1 MKRSRTPWRSAMGG
15 LVVTFALF
23 AATSAQADLGLVGE
37 GKKQELDAA
46 QFDAA
51 QKERYTLFRAKC
63 TKCHPMQR
71 PISALT
77 TGITPVSGA
86 VFDDAGIKKY
96 VLKMMRKPNSGI
108 EKSDA
113 RELVVFLRHARSMA
127 QKETP

>member
-1 MKRSRTPWRSAMGG
+1 MKRSRTPWGHALGG
-15 LVVTFALF
+15 VVVTLALL
-23 AATSAQADLGLVGE
+23 AGPSARADLGLVGE
-37 GKKQELDAA
+37 GKKQELDAT
-46 QFDAA
+46 QFDAP
-51 QKERYTLFRAKC
+51 QKERYTLFKAKC

-77 TGITPVSGA
+77 TGVTPVSGA
-86 VFDDAGIKKY
+86 AFDDAGIKKY